1 MPNRIPN
8 VVVVGS
14 GFAGLHCCRGL
25 RKTPVNIALFDK
37 NNYHLFQPL
46 LYQVATASLSPADIA
61 FPIRSIFRGQK
72 NVDCILS
79 EVTSVDLARSII
91 CAGDL
96 CVDYDFLVIAAGAT
110 HSYFG
115 HGEWDKVA
123 PGLKRIEDA
132 IEIRKRIL
140 LAYEEAEHE
149 LDEAARR
156 AKLTF
161 VVVGGGPTGVELAG
175 ALREIAVEQIQKD
188 YHNIDTSTARVILV
202 EANDRV
208 LKQFAKSLSEK
219 AKQTLLKMGIELRLN
234 GRVTQIDD
242 GGVCVG
248 DERIS
253 ANNVF
258 WAAGVQANPIGRT
271 LGVPL
276 DRAGRVLVKPD
287 LSVPGY
293 PNVFVIGDLA
303 SIVDTK
309 TNQPV
314 PGLAPAAMQMGDHV
328 AKVIR
333 QQVRGGV
340 KVEDRLPFSYFDK
353 GTMATIGKA
362 RAVADIRGWKF
373 SGLFAWLLWSG
384 IHLMFLIGFRSK
396 IVVMINWI
404 WTYIFDNKGARLITG
419 EFKPKITKMRDVTP
433 DDVEVVTS

>member
-1 MPNRIPN
+1 MPNIPN
-8 VVVVGS
+8 VIVIGS
-14 GFAGLHCCRGL
+14 GFAGMHVCKGL
-25 RKTPVNIALFDK
+25 RKTPVNIALFDR

-61 FPIRSIFRGQK
+61 FPIRAIFRQQK
-72 NVDCILS
+72 NVDCVLA
-79 EVTSVDLARSII
+79 EVTHVDLAKKCIF
-91 CAGDL
+91 AGDL
-96 CVDYDFLVIAAGAT
+96 CVDYDYLVIAAGAT

-115 HGEWDKVA
+115 HEEWAKVA
-123 PGLKRIEDA
+123 PGLKHVEDA

-149 LDEAARR
+149 MDEAARR

-175 ALREIAVEQIQKD
+175 ALREIAVEQIQRD
-188 YHNIDTSTARVILV
+188 YRNIDTATARVILV

-208 LKQFAKSLSEK
+208 LKQFAGELSEK
-219 AKQTLLKMGIELRLN
+219 AKQTLQNMGIELRLN

-258 WAAGVQANPIGRT
+258 WAAGVRANPLGKT

-276 DRAGRVLVKPD
+276 DRAGRVSVNPD

-303 SIVDTK
+303 AATDANTK
-309 TNQPV
+309 QPV
-314 PGLAPAAMQMGDHV
+314 PGLAPAAMQMGDYV
-328 AKVIR
+328 AKIIR
-333 QQVRGGV
+333 QEVRAHV
-340 KVEDRLPFSYFDK
+340 KVEDRQPFTYWDK

-373 SGLFAWLLWSG
+373 SGLFAWLMWSFV
-384 IHLMFLIGFRSK
+384 HLMFLISFRSK
-396 IVVMINWI
+396 VIVMINWI

-419 EFKPKITKMRDVTP
+419 DFKPRITQMRDVTP
-433 DDVEVVTS
+433 NIEAS

>member
-1 MPNRIPN
+1 MPNIPN
-8 VVVVGS
+8 VIVIGS
-14 GFAGLHCCRGL
+14 GFAGMHVCKGL
-25 RKTPVNIALFDK
+25 RKTPVNIALFDR

-61 FPIRSIFRGQK
+61 FPIRAIFRQQK
-72 NVDCILS
+72 NVDCVLA
-79 EVTSVDLARSII
+79 EVTNVDLAKKCIF
-91 CAGDL
+91 AGDL
-96 CVDYDFLVIAAGAT
+96 CVDYDYLVIAAGAT

-115 HGEWDKVA
+115 HEEWAKVA
-123 PGLKRIEDA
+123 PGLKHVEDA

-149 LDEAARR
+149 MDEAARR

-175 ALREIAVEQIQKD
+175 ALREIAVEQIQRD
-188 YHNIDTSTARVILV
+188 YRNIDTATARVILV

-208 LKQFAKSLSEK
+208 LKQFAGELSEK
-219 AKQTLLKMGIELRLN
+219 AKQTLQNMGIELRLN

-258 WAAGVQANPIGRT
+258 WAAGVRANPLGKT

-276 DRAGRVLVKPD
+276 DRAGRVSVNPD

-303 SIVDTK
+303 AATDANTK
-309 TNQPV
+309 QPV
-314 PGLAPAAMQMGDHV
+314 PGLAPAAMQMGDYV
-328 AKVIR
+328 AKIIR
-333 QQVRGGV
+333 QEVRAHV
-340 KVEDRLPFSYFDK
+340 KVEDRQPFTYWDK

-373 SGLFAWLLWSG
+373 SGLFAWLMWSFV
-384 IHLMFLIGFRSK
+384 HLMFLISFRSK
-396 IVVMINWI
+396 VIVMINWI

-419 EFKPKITKMRDVTP
+419 DFKPRITQMRDVTP
-433 DDVEVVTS
+433 NIEAS

>member
-1 MPNRIPN
+1 MPNIPN
-8 VVVVGS
+8 VIVVGS
-14 GFAGLHCCRGL
+14 GFAGMHVCKGL
-25 RKTPVNIALFDK
+25 RKTPVNIALFDR

-61 FPIRSIFRGQK
+61 FPIRAIFRQQK
-72 NVDCILS
+72 NVDCVLA
-79 EVTSVDLARSII
+79 EVTNVDLAKKCIF
-91 CAGDL
+91 AGDL
-96 CVDYDFLVIAAGAT
+96 CVDYDYLVIAAGAT

-115 HGEWDKVA
+115 HEEWAKVA
-123 PGLKRIEDA
+123 PGLKHVEDA

-149 LDEAARR
+149 MDEAARR

-175 ALREIAVEQIQKD
+175 ALREIAVEQIQRD
-188 YHNIDTSTARVILV
+188 YRNIDTATARVILV

-208 LKQFAKSLSEK
+208 LKQFAGELSEK
-219 AKQTLLKMGIELRLN
+219 AKQTLQNMGIELRLN

-258 WAAGVQANPIGRT
+258 WAAGVRANPLGKT

-276 DRAGRVLVKPD
+276 DRAGRVSVNPD

-303 SIVDTK
+303 AATDANTK
-309 TNQPV
+309 QPV
-314 PGLAPAAMQMGDHV
+314 PGLAPAAMQMGDYV
-328 AKVIR
+328 AKIIR
-333 QQVRGGV
+333 QEVRAHV
-340 KVEDRLPFSYFDK
+340 KVEDRQPFTYWDK

-373 SGLFAWLLWSG
+373 SGLFAWLMWSFV
-384 IHLMFLIGFRSK
+384 HLMFLISFRSK
-396 IVVMINWI
+396 VIVMINWI

-419 EFKPKITKMRDVTP
+419 DFKPRITQMRDVTP
-433 DDVEVVTS
+433 NIEAS